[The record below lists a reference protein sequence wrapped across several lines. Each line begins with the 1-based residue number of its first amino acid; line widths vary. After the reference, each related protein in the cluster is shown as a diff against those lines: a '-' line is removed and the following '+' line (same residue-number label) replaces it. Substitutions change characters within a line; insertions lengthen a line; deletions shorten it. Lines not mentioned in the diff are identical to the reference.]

1 MLRHG
6 GSQTCA
12 VEGAY
17 ALRTSRQER
26 RGVLEFQCTAKGELF
41 MGRVGKVYI
50 QNHYAGTVEETD
62 TGYSFRYDKTYLE
75 MENAV
80 AVSLTLPM
88 REEPY
93 ESKVLFPFFD
103 GLIPEGWLLEVVTRN
118 WKISYKDRF
127 GLLLIACR
135 DCIGDVAV
143 EAADHGDSESAN

>member
-1 MLRHG
+1 
-6 GSQTCA
+6 
-12 VEGAY
+12 
-17 ALRTSRQER
+17 
-26 RGVLEFQCTAKGELF
+26 

-50 QNHYAGTVEETD
+50 QNQYAGTVEETD
-62 TGYSFRYDKTYLE
+62 TGYSFRYDKKYLE

-118 WKISYKDRF
+118 WKISYNDRF

-143 EAADHGDSESAN
+143 EAADHGDSGSAN

>member
-1 MLRHG
+1 
-6 GSQTCA
+6 
-12 VEGAY
+12 
-17 ALRTSRQER
+17 
-26 RGVLEFQCTAKGELF
+26 

-62 TGYSFRYDKTYLE
+62 TGYSFRYDKKYLE

-88 REEPY
+88 REESY
-93 ESKVLFPFFD
+93 ESNVLFPFFD
-103 GLIPEGWLLEVVTRN
+103 GLIPEGWLLEMVTRN
-118 WKISYKDRF
+118 WKINYKDRF
-127 GLLLIACR
+127 GLLLIACQ

>member
-1 MLRHG
+1 
-6 GSQTCA
+6 
-12 VEGAY
+12 
-17 ALRTSRQER
+17 
-26 RGVLEFQCTAKGELF
+26 

-118 WKISYKDRF
+118 CKISYKDRF

>member
-1 MLRHG
+1 
-6 GSQTCA
+6 
-12 VEGAY
+12 
-17 ALRTSRQER
+17 
-26 RGVLEFQCTAKGELF
+26 

-118 WKISYKDRF
+118 WKISYNDRF

-143 EAADHGDSESAN
+143 EAADYGDSESAN